1 MQLIPCAG
9 HVKDT
14 GTPKGRGVFAA
25 RPFFK
30 GDVVE
35 ICPVILVHATFN
47 ELPPDLQTVLF
58 GWKAFTGLDG
68 VFGMALGYGSLYNHD
83 NPANLRYA
91 ATGDGQGLIFIA
103 DADIA
108 RGEELTINYNSTAGG
123 SRSTVDNWFIDNK
136 VTLYLPPKAG
146 EPAKSADPGA

>member
-25 RPFFK
+25 RPFHK

-35 ICPVILVHATFN
+35 ICPVILVRCTFD
-47 ELPPDLQTVLF
+47 EVPRDLRMVLF
-58 GWKAFTGLDG
+58 GWKALTGLDG
-68 VFGMALGYGSLYNHD
+68 VLAMALGYGSLYNHD
-83 NPANLRYA
+83 NPANMRYA

-103 DADIA
+103 DADIGQ
-108 RGEELTINYNSTAGG
+108 GEELTINYNSAGG
-123 SRSTVDNWFIDNK
+123 LSRSTVDNWFIDNK
-136 VTLYLPPKAG
+136 VELYVPPK
-146 EPAKSADPGA
+146 PADSGHPSG